1 MLLRCDEAIEDLLQ
15 RSRTIAVVG
24 ASPDPSRPSNDV
36 FRYLRSQPG
45 LEVGAINPRAAQIG
59 GVPSY
64 ASLDAYCRDHASP
77 DIVDVF
83 RARAH
88 VFEPTREAIAV
99 GARAIWFQLG
109 VASQEAID
117 LAERA
122 GLVVVAEHCIK
133 VELRALRRRS
143 SARTS

>member
-1 MLLRCDEAIEDLLQ
+1 
-15 RSRTIAVVG
+15 
-24 ASPDPSRPSNDV
+24 
-36 FRYLRSQPG
+36 
-45 LEVGAINPRAAQIG
+45 
-59 GVPSY
+59 
-64 ASLDAYCRDHASP
+64 
-77 DIVDVF
+77 VF